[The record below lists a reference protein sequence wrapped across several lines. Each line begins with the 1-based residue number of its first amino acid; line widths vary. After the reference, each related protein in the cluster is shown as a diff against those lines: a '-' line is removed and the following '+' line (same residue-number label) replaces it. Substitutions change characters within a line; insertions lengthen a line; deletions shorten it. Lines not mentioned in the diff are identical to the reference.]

1 MAKRKVVR
9 SKHGHIMLEEG
20 SNQINV
26 GVCTGGGNGLI
37 TAEIK
42 NNPFGDGYFETTHE
56 EIDQYCIKVHYH
68 FFSDNWVEISAP
80 THKELKKMVDQ
91 KYGWTSGNVRN

>member
-9 SKHGHIMLEEG
+9 SKHGHIILEEG

-37 TAEIK
+37 TAKIK
-42 NNPFGDGYFETTHE
+42 NNPFGDGHFETTHE